1 MAEGP
6 GIATQRGPEQGPRSS
21 WASASS
27 EAAGT
32 RARRQLDFPGLT
44 AGSGSAWSRPGVGLE
59 MPPRDPAGHCHAPL
73 PFEPGRVSRRGQ
85 CGLSP
90 SEACPVLGVAE
101 SPSVTCHRRPAE
113 PERGEGHE
121 QQGVRSSR
129 GVAGG
134 GCTPFQPWERAPH
147 SPPAPPRPRISCHGS
162 LPVHPRGDPACAQ
175 ARACPRVSPRP
186 LFPRSPPAAAAPGR
200 SGPRRA
206 PRPCEQGAS
215 WRAGVGGGGGPLHA
229 RPLPRP
235 LRPPSLAVLVAWCE

>member
-59 MPPRDPAGHCHAPL
+59 MPPCDPTGHCHAPL

-121 QQGVRSSR
+121 QQGVCSSR
-129 GVAGG
+129 GVGGG

-162 LPVHPRGDPACAQ
+162 FPVHPRGDPACAQ

-206 PRPCEQGAS
+206 PRPCEQAAS
-215 WRAGVGGGGGPLHA
+215 PRAGVGGSGGPCTHA
-229 RPLPRP
+229 PSPVP
-235 LRPPSLAVLVAWCE
+235 SAHPPSLS